1 LESDII
7 DILLADKSKKY
18 VRAGVWLLRKKLG
31 KEATAPAIHD
41 DLQHSGNPAVYLF
54 AQMLGYASKEIKEKY
69 QAKVVK
75 DLGEFF
81 LWLMY
86 KDSAYRDIFF
96 WMLDQILQR
105 ATDIRKWI
113 KPYVKEPHDWNVNVW
128 HRSKK
133 RTEKLR
139 KEKRI
144 PPYQKAFD
152 ENLFVP
158 SEQLKKLKKM

>member
-1 LESDII
+1 M
-7 DILLADKSKKY
+7 DILFADKPKKF
-18 VRAGVWLLRKKLG
+18 VRAGMWLLRKQLG
-31 KEATAPAIHD
+31 KDATIANIRS
-41 DLQHSGNPAVYLF
+41 DLKHSGNPAVYLF
-54 AQMLGYASKEIKEKY
+54 AQMLGYAGKEIKEEY

-96 WMLDQILQR
+96 WLLDQMLQR
-105 ATDIRKWI
+105 ATDVRKWI
-113 KPYVKEPHDWNVNVW
+113 KPYVKDPHDWNVNIW

>member
-1 LESDII
+1 M
-7 DILLADKSKKY
+7 DILSADKSKKY

-31 KEATAPAIHD
+31 KEATAPAIHN
-41 DLQHSGNPAVYLF
+41 DLTHSGNPAVYLF
-54 AQMLGYASKEIKEKY
+54 SQMLSYASKNIKEEY
-69 QAKVVK
+69 QAKVIQ

-86 KDSAYRDIFF
+86 KDSAYRDVFF
-96 WMLDQILQR
+96 WLLDQILQR
-105 ATDIRKWI
+105 AVDIRKWI
-113 KPYVKEPHDWNVNVW
+113 KPYVKDPHDWNVNVW

-152 ENLFVP
+152 EALFVP

>member
-1 LESDII
+1 M
-7 DILLADKSKKY
+7 DILSADSLKKY
-18 VRAGVWLLRKKLG
+18 VRAAVWLLRKKLG
-31 KEATAPAIHD
+31 KGATAVAIHD
-41 DLQHSGNPAVYLF
+41 DLAHSGNPAVYLF

-69 QAKVVK
+69 QAKVVQ

-86 KDSAYRDIFF
+86 KDSAYRDVFF
-96 WMLDQILQR
+96 WLLDQILQR
-105 ATDIRKWI
+105 AADIRKWI
-113 KPYVKEPHDWNVNVW
+113 KPYVKDPHDWNVNVW

-144 PPYQKAFD
+144 PPYQKGFD